1 MLPLPA
7 AGAGATGDTTMS
19 STQHQLIEQC
29 ATRLRGI
36 VEALDNIHDNTPHR
50 WSTDLDDVHSSA
62 ESLLAMIKDQAPPS
76 EDQLIAAGL
85 SYPLAKEDAVQLWYA
100 GFRSEVVTV
109 LEAWEAIGHDIGMN
123 PSKGELL
130 DSLRNM
136 AAICNAHGNDMPAQS
151 AIDQRQA
158 IADAITGALAFGAQA
173 SRPPPADHWLRP
185 FYDIGRAEGQR
196 TQELAMLVRML
207 ASSLKRHAPESNLV
221 ARATNYLAAKGL
233 AGTPLRDAP
242 ASVEQVGGDERAAF
256 ELFVRKHCGMPA
268 HIAVNWDA
276 KFTNDA
282 WAGWQARA
290 ALAQPSQS
298 QYEASFEEWLA
309 NELEGEDGQPVPA
322 AVCDIALARRAF
334 NHWPKLEHPAKV
346 GGVRFSAGVSS
357 RLVVEAAQRLY
368 EFESTPEK
376 EAERIERLQA
386 FREQLDPLNLAPH
399 AEAFNEAPADALRP
413 EQAEAE
419 QPEVVARVVHS
430 NPVVLGQCGPLNAN
444 DELMTVAQHAASV
457 ARWAE
462 MFNRVEQQR
471 DAALARVAEL
481 KTMSHNY
488 CALLMDANAKLAEL
502 EKQEPINLQHMA
514 VAADGELRWMTGR
527 KIDNCELYAMPDFG
541 QAPKLYAAPVAQA
554 QHSVPE
560 ISGIGRDAEH
570 PRAVVLYLRNEPSEE
585 DMRAIQNFLRAISA
599 DVLTQA
605 QHSVPD
611 GWLIELGFDVLDRQ
625 FRFADA
631 KSHLPTIKIVLPACE
646 VDDSAAWELR
656 NSVAARIEKLIAA
669 APGNSVPQAWLD
681 VQAERRRQITAEG
694 WTPEHDD
701 EHADGQM
708 ARAAACYA
716 LAGSSAPNDGT
727 AALLVSLAW
736 PWDEQWWKPS
746 TARRD
751 LVKACALALAE
762 IERLDRACISQSP
775 QPGATTASS

>member
-36 VEALDNIHDNTPHR
+36 VEALDNIHDTSPHR

-413 EQAEAE
+413 EQADAE

>member
-1 MLPLPA
+1 
-7 AGAGATGDTTMS
+7 MS

-36 VEALDNIHDNTPHR
+36 VEALDNIHDTSPHR

-413 EQAEAE
+413 EQADAE

-751 LVKACALALAE
+751 MVKACALALAE
-762 IERLDRACISQSP
+762 IERLDRAAASQGGPSD
-775 QPGATTASS
+775 A

>member
-1 MLPLPA
+1 
-7 AGAGATGDTTMS
+7 MS

-36 VEALDNIHDNTPHR
+36 VEALDNIHDSTQHRSPHR
-50 WSTDLDDVHSSA
+50 WSTDLDEVHSSA

-151 AIDQRQA
+151 AIDQRQV

-173 SRPPPADHWLRP
+173 SQPPAEDHWLRP

-207 ASSLKRHAPESNLV
+207 AASLKRHAPESNLV

-233 AGTPLRDAP
+233 AGTPLRDPPAP
-242 ASVEQVGGDERAAF
+242 VEQAGGDERAAF
-256 ELFVRKHCGMPA
+256 E
-268 HIAVNWDA
+268 
-276 KFTNDA
+276 A
-282 WAGWQARA
+282 WATHLPMDRQPLRPDLYMPQTQWAWEAWQFRA

-322 AVCDIALARRAF
+322 AVCDITLARRAF

-399 AEAFNEAPADALRP
+399 AEAFNEAPDEAIRP

-419 QPEVVARVVHS
+419 RPEVVAFRYHCTNAEGEPLPGWFYS
-430 NPVVLGQCGPLNAN
+430 DDAGTLGLREP
-444 DELMTVAQHAASV
+444 LMTVAQHERIVGALRAKAVQLREALEWRKENQAGQRELLRSV
-457 ARWAE
+457 TAE
-462 MFNRVEQQR
+462 R
-471 DAALARVAEL
+471 DDALARVAEL
-481 KTMSHNY
+481 ERQQPVAWMHDQPNRVDVIHRDVKD
-488 CALLMDANAKLAEL
+488 LLQRVPGSSRGIHRPLDVSEHYTI
-502 EKQEPINLQHMA
+502 P
-514 VAADGELRWMTGR
+514 
-527 KIDNCELYAMPDFG
+527 
-541 QAPKLYAAPVAQA
+541 LYAAPVAQA

-605 QHSVPD
+605 QHSMP
-611 GWLIELGFDVLDRQ
+611 
-625 FRFADA
+625 
-631 KSHLPTIKIVLPACE
+631 K
-646 VDDSAAWELR
+646 
-656 NSVAARIEKLIAA
+656 
-669 APGNSVPQAWLD
+669 AWL
-681 VQAERRRQITAEG
+681 
-694 WTPEHDD
+694 
-701 EHADGQM
+701 
-708 ARAAACYA
+708 
-716 LAGSSAPNDGT
+716 
-727 AALLVSLAW
+727 
-736 PWDEQWWKPS
+736 
-746 TARRD
+746 
-751 LVKACALALAE
+751 
-762 IERLDRACISQSP
+762 
-775 QPGATTASS
+775 

>member
-1 MLPLPA
+1 
-7 AGAGATGDTTMS
+7 MS

-50 WSTDLDDVHSSA
+50 WSTDLDEVHSSA

-151 AIDQRQA
+151 AIDQRQV

-173 SRPPPADHWLRP
+173 SQPPAEDHWLRP

-207 ASSLKRHAPESNLV
+207 AASLKRHAPESNLV

-233 AGTPLRDAP
+233 AGTPLRDPPAP
-242 ASVEQVGGDERAAF
+242 VEQAGGDERAAF
-256 ELFVRKHCGMPA
+256 E
-268 HIAVNWDA
+268 
-276 KFTNDA
+276 A
-282 WAGWQARA
+282 WATHLPMDRQPLRPDLYMPQTQWAWEAWQFRA

-322 AVCDIALARRAF
+322 AVCDITLARRAF

-413 EQAEAE
+413 EQADAE

>member
-19 STQHQLIEQC
+19 STQLIEQC

-605 QHSVPD
+605 LHSVPEASEQEKEQ
-611 GWLIELGFDVLDRQ
+611 GWTLDYRFVERVTDLAASRTEYTTSMEATEQVL
-625 FRFADA
+625 
-631 KSHLPTIKIVLPACE
+631 L
-646 VDDSAAWELR
+646 
-656 NSVAARIEKLIAA
+656 AARELLAA

>member
-1 MLPLPA
+1 
-7 AGAGATGDTTMS
+7 MS

-50 WSTDLDDVHSSA
+50 WSTDLDEVHSSA

-151 AIDQRQA
+151 AIDQRQV

-173 SRPPPADHWLRP
+173 SQPPAEDHWLRP

-207 ASSLKRHAPESNLV
+207 AASLKRHAPESNLV

-233 AGTPLRDAP
+233 AGTPLRDPPAP
-242 ASVEQVGGDERAAF
+242 VEQAGGDERAAF
-256 ELFVRKHCGMPA
+256 E
-268 HIAVNWDA
+268 
-276 KFTNDA
+276 A
-282 WAGWQARA
+282 WATHLPMDRQPLRPDLYMPQTQWAWEAWQFRA

-322 AVCDIALARRAF
+322 AVCDITLARRAF
-334 NHWPKLEHPAKV
+334 NHWPKLEQPAKV

-605 QHSVPD
+605 QHSAGYAEARQCVNCRHIGINDAADYAACHDCRWTGPEPD
-611 GWLIELGFDVLDRQ
+611 EDKCPGCAGEN
-625 FRFADA
+625 
-631 KSHLPTIKIVLPACE
+631 CM
-646 VDDSAAWELR
+646 
-656 NSVAARIEKLIAA
+656 AA
-669 APGNSVPQAWLD
+669 ACPECGGRYELVAEAKISTPAAQAGQMPQAWLD
-681 VQAERRRQITAEG
+681 VQAERRRQVEAEG

-701 EHADGQM
+701 LYCAAELP
-708 ARAAACYA
+708 RAAAAYILNGA
-716 LAGSSAPNDGT
+716 NDEAPAIWPFSAK
-727 AALLVSLAW
+727 
-736 PWDEQWWKPS
+736 WWKPRD
-746 TARRD
+746 ARSNYVR
-751 LVKACALALAE
+751 AGALILAE

>member
-1 MLPLPA
+1 
-7 AGAGATGDTTMS
+7 MS

-62 ESLLAMIKDQAPPS
+62 ESLLALIKDQAP
-76 EDQLIAAGL
+76 A
-85 SYPLAKEDAVQLWYA
+85 
-100 GFRSEVVTV
+100 RS
-109 LEAWEAIGHDIGMN
+109 
-123 PSKGELL
+123 
-130 DSLRNM
+130 
-136 AAICNAHGNDMPAQS
+136 
-151 AIDQRQA
+151 
-158 IADAITGALAFGAQA
+158 
-173 SRPPPADHWLRP
+173 
-185 FYDIGRAEGQR
+185 
-196 TQELAMLVRML
+196 
-207 ASSLKRHAPESNLV
+207 
-221 ARATNYLAAKGL
+221 
-233 AGTPLRDAP
+233 
-242 ASVEQVGGDERAAF
+242 
-256 ELFVRKHCGMPA
+256 
-268 HIAVNWDA
+268 
-276 KFTNDA
+276 
-282 WAGWQARA
+282 
-290 ALAQPSQS
+290 
-298 QYEASFEEWLA
+298 EASFEEWLA

-334 NHWPKLEHPAKV
+334 NHWPKLEQPAKV

-419 QPEVVARVVHS
+419 RPEGPTEDELEAAGLGYPLHKEDAVQLWYAGFRSEVVTVLEAWEAIGHDIGM
-430 NPVVLGQCGPLNAN
+430 NPSKGELLDSLRNMAAICNAHGNDMPAQSAIDQRQVIADAITGALAFGAQASQPPAEDHWLRPFYDIGRAEGQRTQ
-444 DELMTVAQHAASV
+444 ELAMLVRMLAASLKRHAPESNLV
-457 ARWAE
+457 ARAT
-462 MFNRVEQQR
+462 NYLAAKGLAGTPLRDPPAPVEQAGANVGHGHVLPR
-471 DAALARVAEL
+471 ADGVKMRCGGPGLCSECTADASRARAALAQPSAALPPFAEKVL
-481 KTMSHNY
+481 
-488 CALLMDANAKLAEL
+488 AKLRRFYDCASDFESGGVDIGRHWLDLLTQLGLLNRVQRSPAFWEISQQGEDLL
-502 EKQEPINLQHMA
+502 E
-514 VAADGELRWMTGR
+514 
-527 KIDNCELYAMPDFG
+527 
-541 QAPKLYAAPVAQA
+541 APVAQA